1 MTTVAQDQN
10 FAHDPLSCH
19 SRTIQQEAALQMT
32 NLIHASVPLTSYAS
46 YVRELYT
53 SMSHSHT
60 SQHWTHLPRCEFIQL
75 AMIGSGGLRR
85 GDREEE
91 MVRLAHLGRIETILT
106 HKESINLKKLFLL
119 PVPQMQPLVV
129 LPPCTSSSSKSI
141 CH

>member
-1 MTTVAQDQN
+1 
-10 FAHDPLSCH
+10 
-19 SRTIQQEAALQMT
+19 
-32 NLIHASVPLTSYAS
+32 
-46 YVRELYT
+46 
-53 SMSHSHT
+53 
-60 SQHWTHLPRCEFIQL
+60 
-75 AMIGSGGLRR
+75 MIGSGGLRR

-106 HKESINLKKLFLL
+106 HKESINLKELFLL